1 MLRGVYQQVSMNSQL
16 TLCSSLPNPWHQRV
30 FIQAVNKIGVSMG
43 VGVQECVFILTPP
56 IARRGC
62 V

>member
-1 MLRGVYQQVSMNSQL
+1 MNFQL
-16 TLCSSLPNPWHQRV
+16 TLYFSLSNPWHQRV
-30 FIQAVNKIGVSMG
+30 FIQAVNKIAVSMG
-43 VGVQECVFILTPP
+43 VWERVFILTPP